1 MNLRDYI
8 RNIPDFPR
16 KGILFRDITPLLL
29 NPDAFDWAIS
39 EMVGIAKDL
48 KPDVIIGIESR
59 GFIFAIPISM
69 NLGLPFVP
77 VRKKGKLPYK
87 TISEEYSL
95 EYGKDKIEV
104 HSDAIKKN
112 ENVLLVDDLIATGG
126 TADASAKLIKISN
139 GKVAGFIFVINLF
152 DLGGCDK
159 LINQGYKV
167 ENLINFPGH

>member
-16 KGILFRDITPLLL
+16 QGILFRDITPLLS

-48 KPDVIIGIESR
+48 KPDVIVGIESR

-69 NLGLPFVP
+69 NLSLPFVP

-87 TISEEYSL
+87 TLSASYEL
-95 EYGKDKIEV
+95 EYGEDKLEI
-104 HSDAIKKN
+104 HNDALSSGSR
-112 ENVLLVDDLIATGG
+112 VLIVDDLIATGG
-126 TADASAKLIKISN
+126 TIKACSELV
-139 GKVAGFIFVINLF
+139 GA
-152 DLGGCDK
+152 LGGNIVGVVT
-159 LINQGYKV
+159 LIDLVDVRDEGCISGLSVKSLLNY
-167 ENLINFPGH
+167 

>member
-87 TISEEYSL
+87 TISASYEL
-95 EYGKDKIEV
+95 EYGADKLEI
-104 HSDAIKKN
+104 HNDALSSGSR
-112 ENVLLVDDLIATGG
+112 VLIVDDLIATGG
-126 TADASAKLIKISN
+126 TIKACSELV
-139 GKVAGFIFVINLF
+139 GA
-152 DLGGCDK
+152 LGGN
-159 LINQGYKV
+159 IVGW
-167 ENLINFPGH
+167 

>member
-39 EMVGIAKDL
+39 EMVVIAKDL

-69 NLGLPFVP
+69 NLSLPFVP

-87 TISEEYSL
+87 TLSASYEL
-95 EYGKDKIEV
+95 EYGEDKLEI
-104 HSDAIKKN
+104 HNDALSSGSR
-112 ENVLLVDDLIATGG
+112 VLIVDDLIATGG
-126 TADASAKLIKISN
+126 TIKACSELV
-139 GKVAGFIFVINLF
+139 GA
-152 DLGGCDK
+152 LGGNIVGVVT
-159 LINQGYKV
+159 LIDLVDVRDEGCISGLSVKSLLNY
-167 ENLINFPGH
+167 